1 MSEDEWTIGKLLEWT
16 KDYLAKSGSESPRL
30 DAEVLLA
37 HAKKCKRI
45 ELYTTFDE
53 VADESVRTTFRNL
66 VRQRAEGT
74 PVAYLVES
82 REFYS
87 LPFFVNSAVLIPRP
101 ETEFLVIRL
110 LDLAKT
116 RDKKEL
122 SIVDVGTGSGVI
134 AICAAI
140 YLPESRIVAVDASQE
155 ALEVAKA
162 NAITHGVAD
171 RIEFVNGD
179 LLGGVSNRAP
189 FDFILSNPPYVSES
203 EYAELDVQ
211 VKDHEPRLALVAGP
225 TGTEVIE
232 RLIPQAADMLET
244 GGSLIMEISPMIH
257 AAVIELL
264 ASDERFGPSH
274 TTQDLAKHP
283 RIVDASRIGKVP
295 TST

>member
-1 MSEDEWTIGKLLEWT
+1 MSEDQWTIGKLLEWT

-53 VADESVRTTFRNL
+53 VADENVRTTFRHL

-87 LPFFVNSAVLIPRP
+87 LPFFVSPSVLIPRP

-116 RDKKEL
+116 LNKKEL
-122 SIVDVGTGSGVI
+122 RIVDVGTGSGVI

-140 YLPESRIVAVDASQE
+140 YLPDSQIVAVDASQA
-155 ALEVAKA
+155 ALDVAKR
-162 NAITHGVAD
+162 NAVTHGVAD
-171 RIEFVNGD
+171 RIEFVACD
-179 LLGGVSNRAP
+179 LLSEVSNRAP
-189 FDFILSNPPYVSES
+189 FDFVLSNPPYVSES
-203 EYAELDVQ
+203 EYDALDVQ

-225 TGTEVIE
+225 TGTEVIA
-232 RLIPQAADMLET
+232 RLVPQAAEMLEP

-257 AAVIELL
+257 AAVKDLL
-264 ASDERFGPSH
+264 SAEKRLGPSH
-274 TTQDLAKHP
+274 TTHDLAKHA
-283 RIVDASRIGKVP
+283 RIVDAPRVGNIP
-295 TST
+295 TSA